1 VQSLIERYIQL
12 DAVRYVDEVIPYST
26 EEEMHNLLRILR
38 INVRIV
44 GEEYRSVFLS
54 GQDVCE
60 ELGIQIYYNSRTHQ
74 LSSSEL
80 RERVLRAKLN

>member
-1 VQSLIERYIQL
+1 
-12 DAVRYVDEVIPYST
+12 
-26 EEEMHNLLRILR
+26 
-38 INVRIV
+38 
-44 GEEYRSVFLS
+44 
-54 GQDVCE
+54 VCE